1 MNVIR
6 AMANAAARRLDVM
19 FPGYFMTAKHNHYR
33 DFGYPDK
40 VTFDM
45 LYAMYTRNGIASA
58 AVDKTILKTWQ
69 DVPFLQEQQRDGT
82 QGAHTKE
89 TKTEGEIRQ
98 RFDDLRL
105 WSRIAETDRR
115 SLVGSY
121 SGLILRLADGKTFD
135 MPVDR
140 VPGGLAGLVEV
151 IPAWEGQLVVSEWD
165 TDQTSGTYGEP
176 KMFQFNEASVGDDIR
191 QPRQFMLH
199 PDRVIIWS
207 RDGTLDCRSLLEA
220 GYNDLLTLEKVSG
233 SGGEGFWKNAKSA
246 PVLEVSPEARIDEM
260 AKAMGVSVDEIA
272 DKMNEQV
279 AGWQKGFDQL
289 LMIQGMEAK
298 SLGVTLPSPEHF
310 FSIALQSFA
319 ASIAM
324 PVKILVG
331 SQSGERASTEDANEW
346 SQTNMSRRNN
356 TVRPN
361 IMALINRLER
371 FGILAE
377 RDWYLDWSD
386 LTEASMTEKIERV
399 SKMADTNQK
408 MRETG
413 ELVFTPD
420 ELREVLGKE
429 PLTDEQRY
437 RNEDDDD
444 EASVTPRKPPAAEE
458 K

>member
-1 MNVIR
+1 M
-6 AMANAAARRLDVM
+6 
-19 FPGYFMTAKHNHYR
+19 
-33 DFGYPDK
+33 K
-40 VTFDM
+40 V
-45 LYAMYTRNGIASA
+45 SP
-58 AVDKTILKTWQ
+58 LK
-69 DVPFLQEQQRDGT
+69 RGKS
-82 QGAHTKE
+82 KE
-89 TKTEGEIRQ
+89 TKAEGEIRQ
-98 RFDDLRL
+98 RFEDLRL

-140 VPGGLAGLVEV
+140 VPGGLAGLVEI

-165 TDQTSGTYGEP
+165 TDQTSDTYGEP

-220 GYNDLLTLEKVSG
+220 GYNDLMTLEKVSG

-319 ASIAM
+319 ASISM
-324 PVKILVG
+324 PVKILIG

-429 PLTDEQRY
+429 PLTNEQLY